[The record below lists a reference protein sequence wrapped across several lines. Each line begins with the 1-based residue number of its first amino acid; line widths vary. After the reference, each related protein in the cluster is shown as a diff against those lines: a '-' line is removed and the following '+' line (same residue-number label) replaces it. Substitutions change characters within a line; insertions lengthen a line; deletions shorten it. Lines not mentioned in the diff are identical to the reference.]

1 MKLLVPLP
9 DRSNQNLTDMRY
21 SILAAM
27 AFILAGCAAQEKTG
41 SEEQSEQNLYSFSEY
56 ITPEFLQTHL
66 QVIAH
71 DSLQGRAT
79 GTTGLEKA
87 ANYLSGFY
95 EELGI
100 DPMGDDGSYFQT
112 YRINAE
118 FTDSLLYDTFKIDGE
133 ELVRIDHSKESSV
146 SQGEFIRLYGGT
158 RALTGD
164 VVFAGFGLNDDEHNI
179 YHLEGLDLEEKWVLI
194 FEDIP
199 YVENGDTLI
208 APDITSNSRIQTILG
223 EMDAAGIL
231 LISDYTQAEFED
243 LATVSSSLMSKPASM
258 SLAYRDGGR
267 TTNRVY
273 KGINQISPKMVATM
287 LGLENPE
294 NLETYRQS
302 LIEEIHEFRARETG
316 YYFEYT
322 PFEGPGYIET
332 QNVIAFMEGA
342 DPVLKEEVLVLMAH
356 YDHIGITQPNDEG
369 DAINNGADDN
379 GSGTAALMAIANA
392 FQEAADRGY
401 RPERSMLFLHVSGEE
416 NGLLGSR
423 YYSDHPVIPIE
434 NTVAN
439 FNTDMVGRSDPEN
452 IDKGDTDYVYLIGG
466 EIISSGLDS
475 LVQAGNRKSVNMRLD
490 RRYNDLQDPNQFY
503 RRSDHWNFGR
513 LEVPFV
519 FFFTGVHE
527 DYHRPSDHYEKIDYE
542 KLSRVARLI
551 YTASVEVANYDGRPV
566 VDNQQFIEITRRLP
580 R

>member
-1 MKLLVPLP
+1 
-9 DRSNQNLTDMRY
+9 MRY
-21 SILAAM
+21 SILAAIT
-27 AFILAGCAAQEKTG
+27 FILAGCASQEQTAREDQK
-41 SEEQSEQNLYSFSEY
+41 EENLYSFSEF
-56 ITPEFLQTHL
+56 ITPEFLQKHL

-79 GTTGLEKA
+79 GTGGLEKA

-95 EELGI
+95 EELGLE
-100 DPMGDDGSYFQT
+100 PMGDDGSYFQT

-118 FTDSLLYDTFKIDGE
+118 FTDSLLYDTFRIEGD
-133 ELVRIDHSKESSV
+133 ELIRIDHTKESAD
-146 SQGEFIRLYGGT
+146 SQGEYIRLYGGT

-164 VVFAGFGLNDDEHNI
+164 VIFAGFGLNDDENNI
-179 YHLEGLDLEEKWVLI
+179 YHLEGADLEEKWVLI

-208 APDITSNSRIQTILG
+208 SPGITSNSRIQTILG
-223 EMDAAGIL
+223 EKDAAGIL
-231 LISDYTQAEFED
+231 LISDYTQAEFDD
-243 LATVSSSLMSKPASM
+243 LAAISSTLMSKPSSM
-258 SLAYRDGGR
+258 SLAYRDGGLS
-267 TTNRVY
+267 TNRVY
-273 KGINQISPKMVATM
+273 KGINQISPDMAATM
-287 LGLENPE
+287 LGLENSE
-294 NLETYRQS
+294 NMEALRQS
-302 LIEEIHEFRARETG
+302 LIDGIREFRARETG
-316 YYFEYT
+316 YYLEYT
-322 PFEGPGYIET
+322 PFEGPGYIEAD
-332 QNVIAFMEGA
+332 NVIAFLEGA
-342 DPVLKEEVLVLMAH
+342 DPFLKEEVLVLMAH

-369 DAINNGADDN
+369 DDINNGADDN
-379 GSGTAALMAIANA
+379 GSGTTSLMAIANA
-392 FQEAADRGY
+392 FQEAAEQGY
-401 RPERSMLFLHVSGEE
+401 RPERSVLFLHVSGEE

-439 FNTDMVGRSDPEN
+439 FNADMVGRSDPGN
-452 IDKGDTDYVYLIGG
+452 IEKGDTDYVYLIGG

-527 DYHRPSDHYEKIDYE
+527 DYHRPSDHYEEIDFE
-542 KLSRVARLI
+542 KLSRVAKLI
-551 YTASVEVANYDGRPV
+551 YTSSVEVANFEGRPV